1 MARRECIEH
10 EFRATRV
17 PFFPYEK
24 NRNRNTKSAERAKQ
38 PLLLLTSAILNHNCP
53 ALLVRYIHR
62 RKAPVS
68 PPSLC
73 PSHPS
78 SSLIPFAVLSPSC
91 AAALLF
97 LPSEIPSLVLPLFR
111 SVPPPDASPRP
122 VGSKRSSAAA
132 ATVAIVV
139 LVGAKLPQFCTF
151 YTAREKK
158 EDNFWWK
165 RNNFIGRCY
174 VRSVG
179 VYCRCALHLSASCAP
194 IRNGTN
200 VFPNVTLIGG

>member
-1 MARRECIEH
+1 
-10 EFRATRV
+10 
-17 PFFPYEK
+17 
-24 NRNRNTKSAERAKQ
+24 
-38 PLLLLTSAILNHNCP
+38 
-53 ALLVRYIHR
+53 
-62 RKAPVS
+62 
-68 PPSLC
+68 
-73 PSHPS
+73 
-78 SSLIPFAVLSPSC
+78 
-91 AAALLF
+91 
-97 LPSEIPSLVLPLFR
+97 
-111 SVPPPDASPRP
+111 

-194 IRNGTN
+194 IRDGINT
-200 VFPNVTLIGG
+200 FPNVTLTERQLRDIFSAKIYIDWPTTLVEE